1 MTDILIII
9 IDTNYVVDIEM
20 VPPVAGVIIDENQN
34 LEVETSPK
42 RPNPSNLTNLV
53 SVAY

>member
-9 IDTNYVVDIEM
+9 IDTKYVADIEM
-20 VPPVAGVIIDENQN
+20 VPPVAGIIIDENQN
-34 LEVETSPK
+34 LEVETPLK
-42 RPNPSNLTNLV
+42 RPYPSNLTNLV